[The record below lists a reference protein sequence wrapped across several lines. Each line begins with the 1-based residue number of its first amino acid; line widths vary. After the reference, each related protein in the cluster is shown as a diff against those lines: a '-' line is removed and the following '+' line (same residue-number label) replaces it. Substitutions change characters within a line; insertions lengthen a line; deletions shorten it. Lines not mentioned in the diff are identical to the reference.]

1 MLQCIYLGCSQYL
14 CLVEIGVF
22 LGGQICFFGQFSS
35 ETYRLATIHVLK
47 TTETDRVADTTLYY
61 ERNC

>member
-1 MLQCIYLGCSQYL
+1 
-14 CLVEIGVF
+14 VF